1 MKLSLEHC
9 ALCLTLFCCSVGSR
23 DGPGQAVI
31 LQPGHPVWTPHDLS
45 PVPGTGPPVCIHGR
59 HHPCHPQNG
68 GCHVSPTDMYYLVR
82 SGIDSS
88 SMVDVSNLKITLQ
101 LILYKVS
108 GQIYQQKVFSVNIIT
123 FNFKPVTC
131 IKNPSLFLSFHPNL
145 FIFRQFGGWTE
156 GPEAVHHQYHLP
168 RGTGI

>member
-1 MKLSLEHC
+1 MILIGTCKIVMDSMAPVNSMHSKVPLDKYIVKLSLEHC

-31 LQPGHPVWTPHDLS
+31 LQPGHPVWAPHDLS
-45 PVPGTGPPVCIHGR
+45 PVPGTGPPVCVHGR

-68 GCHVSPTDMYYLVR
+68 GCHVSHTDMYYLVR

-101 LILYKVS
+101 LILY
-108 GQIYQQKVFSVNIIT
+108 
-123 FNFKPVTC
+123 
-131 IKNPSLFLSFHPNL
+131 
-145 FIFRQFGGWTE
+145 
-156 GPEAVHHQYHLP
+156 
-168 RGTGI
+168 